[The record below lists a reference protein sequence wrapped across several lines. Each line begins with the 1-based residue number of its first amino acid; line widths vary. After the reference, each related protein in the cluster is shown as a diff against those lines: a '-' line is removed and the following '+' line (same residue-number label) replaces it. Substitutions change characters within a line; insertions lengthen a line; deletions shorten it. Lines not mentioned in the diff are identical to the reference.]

1 MKSHEYKVSRGDL
14 ARLAA
19 RVLGPIIVFA
29 VLMRLGALNG
39 LWPSPWPALD
49 LDRTILLHQANASR
63 NPNDSNFVVI
73 GDSSCL
79 MDVSAVKLAKHL
91 EDGYRPLNLGTFM
104 YLGLGGY
111 ASMLE
116 RYNDVNPGRARIVVL
131 LVHPEML
138 RGIEAVSSYLLLLS
152 DVYAGSDPSEP
163 NSPHGQLCGLLGLNI
178 FQSRFLA
185 RCPLPLPGQFGRFYG
200 FNLDLYDYMER
211 ARGSAVDPHQY
222 VPAPGQGDA
231 EYRLAPALESACLA
245 FRAAV
250 PPGAKL
256 LVGLTPVPESFVAP
270 NYPHKARQILLQFGK
285 WLHADCLTNLP
296 PTLPDALFAST
307 THLNRQGS
315 ETYTGI
321 LAERVEPHLRAMNG
335 NGVSRRLVPADTSR

>member
-1 MKSHEYKVSRGDL
+1 MKSHQYELSRGDL
-14 ARLAA
+14 ARLATRIA
-19 RVLGPIIVFA
+19 IPMLVFA
-29 VLMRLGALNG
+29 VLMRLGALSG

-63 NPNDSNFVVI
+63 NPNNSDLVLT

-79 MDVSAVKLAKHL
+79 MDLSAVKLRQHL
-91 EDGYRPLNLGTFM
+91 GDRHRPLNLGTFM

-111 ASMLE
+111 ASMLT
-116 RYNDVNPGRARIVVL
+116 RYNDVNPGRVHAVVL

-138 RGIEAVSSYLLLLS
+138 RGIEPVASYLVLLS
-152 DVYAGSDPSEP
+152 DLYAGTDPAEP
-163 NSPHGQLCGLLGLNI
+163 STVHGQLCGLLGLNV

-222 VPAPGQGDA
+222 VPASGEGDA
-231 EYRLAPALESACLA
+231 EYRLSPALESACLA
-245 FRAAV
+245 FRASV
-250 PPGAKL
+250 PSGARL
-256 LVGLTPVPESFVAP
+256 LVGLTPIPQSFAAP
-270 NYPHKARQILLQFGK
+270 NYPGKARQLLLQFGQ
-285 WLHADCLTNLP
+285 WLQADCLTNLP
-296 PTLPDALFAST
+296 PVLPDPLFAST

-315 ETYTGI
+315 DTYTEL
-321 LAERVEPHLRAMNG
+321 LAQCIEPHLG
-335 NGVSRRLVPADTSR
+335 TK